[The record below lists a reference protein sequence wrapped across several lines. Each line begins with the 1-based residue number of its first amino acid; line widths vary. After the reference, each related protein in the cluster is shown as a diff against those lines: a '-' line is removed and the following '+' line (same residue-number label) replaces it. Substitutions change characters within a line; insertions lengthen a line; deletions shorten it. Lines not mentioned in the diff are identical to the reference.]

1 MQEHA
6 GCLIFID
13 LDNLKK
19 VNDIYGHKAGDR
31 ILTLLGETI
40 TECAKEAV
48 ACRLGGDEF
57 LIFMPDLQ
65 KGILNKKMR
74 KQRMEKV
81 LCFLFEIGNQII
93 IETKG
98 DIE

>member
-1 MQEHA
+1 MPA
-6 GCLIFID
+6 G
-13 LDNLKK
+13 
-19 VNDIYGHKAGDR
+19 
-31 ILTLLGETI
+31 
-40 TECAKEAV
+40 
-48 ACRLGGDEF
+48 LGGDEF